1 MTRES
6 SSMALKATIHKAR
19 IQLADMDR
27 NVYRDHSVTIARH
40 PSETDDRL
48 LVRLLVLALQSP
60 EDPESGPLELGK
72 DLWEPDEPSL
82 LQKDLTGRI
91 VHWIDIG
98 QPDERR
104 LLRVSSRV
112 ERLTVYGYHPTTA
125 TWWQDLAHRVTRLSN
140 LTVWQIPSEQARAL
154 GELAQRAMDL
164 QMTVQ
169 DGVIWLSDDRR
180 SVEVTPQRLRGELPR

>member
-1 MTRES
+1 MSLES

-27 NVYRDHSVTIARH
+27 NVYRDHSATIARH

-48 LVRLLVLALQSP
+48 LVRLLVLALQAP
-60 EDPESGPLELGK
+60 EDPEAGPLELGK

-82 LQKDLTGRI
+82 FQKDLTGRI

-104 LLRVSSRV
+104 LLRTSSRV
-112 ERLTVYGYHPTTA
+112 ERLTVYAYHSTTA
-125 TWWQDLAHRVTRLSN
+125 VWWQELAHRVTRLSN

-180 SVEVTPQRLRGELPR
+180 SVEVTPQRLRGGLPH

>member
-1 MTRES
+1 
-6 SSMALKATIHKAR
+6 MALKATIHKAR

-27 NVYRDHSVTIARH
+27 NVYRDHSATIARH

-48 LVRLLVLALQSP
+48 LVRLLVLALQAP
-60 EDPESGPLELGK
+60 EDPEAGPLELGK

-82 LQKDLTGRI
+82 FQKDLTGRI

-104 LLRVSSRV
+104 LLRTSSRV
-112 ERLTVYGYHPTTA
+112 DRLTVYAYHPTTA
-125 TWWQDLAHRVTRLSN
+125 VWWQELAHRVTRLSN
-140 LTVWQIPSEQARAL
+140 LTVWQIPSEQARSL
-154 GELAQRAMDL
+154 GELAQRTMEL

-180 SVEVTPQRLRGELPR
+180 SVEVTPQRLRGELPH

>member
-1 MTRES
+1 
-6 SSMALKATIHKAR
+6 MALKATIHKAR

-27 NVYRDHSVTIARH
+27 NVYRDHSATIARH

-48 LVRLLVLALQSP
+48 LVRLLVLALQAP
-60 EDPESGPLELGK
+60 EDPEAGPLELGK

-82 LQKDLTGRI
+82 FQKDLTGRI

-104 LLRVSSRV
+104 LLRTSSRV
-112 ERLTVYGYHPTTA
+112 DRLTVYAYHATTA
-125 TWWQDLAHRVTRLSN
+125 VWWQELAHRVTRLSN

-154 GELAQRAMDL
+154 GELAQRTMEL

-180 SVEVTPQRLRGELPR
+180 SVEVTPQRLRGEPLH